1 MSNSPCEYCGT
12 ALPLGVDKRT
22 RRIRSA
28 HFASC
33 VMRPKRMEVEN
44 EAPRLADAFDAQP
57 AKTVKLDMMY
67 FEAAAGLR
75 RLYAVNQEL
84 LEALKRISAT
94 KNLAR
99 ELEAEWCPA
108 ATGMVRMARTAIAK
122 AEGKEP

>member
-1 MSNSPCEYCGT
+1 
-12 ALPLGVDKRT
+12 
-22 RRIRSA
+22 
-28 HFASC
+28 
-33 VMRPKRMEVEN
+33 MRPKRMEVEN